1 MEYME
6 VDEVVHYFSMSHGM
20 LQGVT
25 YKVLYIFQGCV
36 LGDHSIKSIMHD
48 YLICAIWQW
57 PQWPHLS

>member
-36 LGDHSIKSIMHD
+36 LGDHSIISIMHD
-48 YLICAIWQW
+48 YLICAI
-57 PQWPHLS
+57 